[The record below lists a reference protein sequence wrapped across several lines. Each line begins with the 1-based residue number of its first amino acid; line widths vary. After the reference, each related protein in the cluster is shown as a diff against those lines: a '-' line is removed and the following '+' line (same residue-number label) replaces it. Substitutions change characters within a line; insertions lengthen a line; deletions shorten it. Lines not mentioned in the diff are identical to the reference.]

1 MCNSSYIISTQVEP
15 TASQE
20 KPDEKPATGKSK
32 GGQGARKARNDR
44 RRQQQNISKSAAI
57 STFIDLE
64 LGLKETSLLSTLK
77 PAASNRPAGVHIR
90 LLGAS
95 YCVRRMSERCVAIA
109 QRPLALLLT
118 PENRHAYERVSN
130 LIELFLQFVTKSIQ
144 NGI

>member
-1 MCNSSYIISTQVEP
+1 MRSQRLESRRAAKALGKRGTIGEDSSKTFLSLQP
-15 TASQE
+15 
-20 KPDEKPATGKSK
+20 
-32 GGQGARKARNDR
+32 
-44 RRQQQNISKSAAI
+44 I

-77 PAASNRPAGVHIR
+77 PAASNRPTGVHIG

-95 YCVRRMSERCVAIA
+95 YCVRRMLERCVAIA

-144 NGI
+144 NGT